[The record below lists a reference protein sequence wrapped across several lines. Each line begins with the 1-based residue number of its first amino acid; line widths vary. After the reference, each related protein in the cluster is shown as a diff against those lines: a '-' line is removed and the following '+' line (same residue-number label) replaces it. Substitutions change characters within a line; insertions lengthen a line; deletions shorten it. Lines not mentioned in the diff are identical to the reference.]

1 MCTCIDSTHGR
12 FDTTLLITPV
22 FTTCTSTKQVLKSA
36 EEEEESADS
45 VFDLKPDKLTDDL
58 VATENDI
65 ADAPTGNTNT
75 TAG

>member
-1 MCTCIDSTHGR
+1 VPKT
-12 FDTTLLITPV
+12 
-22 FTTCTSTKQVLKSA
+22 A
-36 EEEEESADS
+36 EEEEESADL

-58 VATENDI
+58 VATEDDI